1 MNQFPGIVSLFIA
14 CIELVLLINIIV
26 FSEKNKTNKLII
38 AIVSLLFGYQSMEFF
53 ICYSACTAP
62 IAVYSAFVIIT
73 FLPPL
78 LLTLVFTI
86 KQNKTDKTIT
96 LIFLPAVFLL
106 SYYLFVIPNF
116 VVTECT
122 VLFAAYDM
130 PLGDLYGVVYYS
142 PIIISVI
149 LLLKMLYNPN
159 YEKEKTNLIII
170 LSGILSA
177 FVPVALIIAAFPN
190 LIDYVESFFCK
201 SASLIA
207 ITLSIVA
214 IRNKEK
220 LKETKNAE

>member
-1 MNQFPGIVSLFIA
+1 MNQFPGVVSLFIA
-14 CIELVLLINIIV
+14 CIELVLLINLFV
-26 FSEKNKTNKLII
+26 FAEKNRTNKLII
-38 AIVSLLFGYQSMEFF
+38 TIVALLFGYQFMEFF
-53 ICYSACTAP
+53 ICYTGNYSHVF
-62 IAVYSAFVIIT
+62 VYLAFVIIT

-78 LLTLVFTI
+78 LLLLVFTI
-86 KQNKTDKTIT
+86 QKKKSK
-96 LIFLPAVFLL
+96 LLFVIFLPAVLL
-106 SYYLFVIPNF
+106 LGYYFFVMQDFII
-116 VVTECT
+116 TECT

-149 LLLKMLYNPN
+149 LLGKMISLSEYK
-159 YEKEKTNLIII
+159 KEKINLYVM
-170 LSGILSA
+170 LFGVLGA

-201 SASLIA
+201 AASLIA

-220 LKETKNAE
+220 IKEVDNGE